1 MSAKMMANMMSGD
14 TNPLKFTN
22 VDAEL
27 YGMDMNWNVQLNDAM
42 QLSGIVSYVKG
53 ERRDIDDF
61 LYRLAPLNGQL
72 TFSYL
77 GEELITNI
85 TLVAVSAQNNV
96 ALTNEEQT
104 TAGYGLLNLDVQYFI
119 NGGLTLR
126 AGVDNLLDREYQ
138 NHLGGYNRVKETEI
152 PVMSRLPSE
161 GVSAWAEVTY
171 SF

>member
-1 MSAKMMANMMSGD
+1 
-14 TNPLKFTN
+14 
-22 VDAEL
+22 
-27 YGMDMNWNVQLNDAM
+27 
-42 QLSGIVSYVKG
+42 
-53 ERRDIDDF
+53 
-61 LYRLAPLNGQL
+61 L

-104 TAGYGLLNLDVQYFI
+104 TAGYVLLNLDVQYFV